1 MNGVCAVRRQR
12 QRAVRHPGQAVRS
25 PSCSPT
31 LRVLV
36 LAALVLLISLPATA
50 QQATQAAP
58 TYRTLVD
65 GYRRI
70 GMTEIE
76 RMLTMP
82 RDAIE
87 ASASAALSPASG
99 WTWEDLRG
107 AAMLHTDVAL
117 RALASKDRS
126 AALFHLALAER
137 LLDRTVSL
145 KRPQE
150 DFVWRWYAAMP
161 QRVKSLGG
169 SGIENRLD
177 AYVQNRWGQNRARML
192 YLRGLEFEWRGAN
205 EDRITGPGQS
215 LISIRNQAQGT
226 WTGAAKALVEALK
239 EDPSLH
245 GAALHLGRIRMLQA
259 RPLEASPLF
268 RSALTSVDPAVAYLA
283 ALFLG
288 SLEEREERFAEAEA
302 LYRDALARIPYG
314 QAAPLALAQLL
325 SRTGRE
331 AEARDILAAGL
342 LRPRAFVVEPMWAY
356 GPPDEDPATQ
366 IDLLRMEVWK

>member
-1 MNGVCAVRRQR
+1 M
-12 QRAVRHPGQAVRS
+12 
-25 PSCSPT
+25 
-31 LRVLV
+31 RVVV
-36 LAALVLLISLPATA
+36 LAALVLLLSHPATL
-50 QQATQAAP
+50 QQATETATA
-58 TYRTLVD
+58 YRSLVD
-65 GYRRI
+65 QYRRI
-70 GMTEIE
+70 GMTEIA

-87 ASASAALSPASG
+87 ASAGAALSPASG

-107 AAMLHTDVAL
+107 AAMLHTDAAL
-117 RALASKDRS
+117 RALGSKDRS
-126 AALFHLALAER
+126 AALLHLALAER

-145 KRPQE
+145 SRPQE

-161 QRVKSLGG
+161 QRIKSLGG

-177 AYVQNRWGQNRARML
+177 AYAQNRWGQNRARML
-192 YLRGLEFEWRGAN
+192 YLRALEFEWRGAN
-205 EDRITGPGQS
+205 EARFVSPGQS
-215 LISIRNQAQGT
+215 MLSMRNQAQGT
-226 WTGAAKALVEALK
+226 WTGAATALVEALK

-245 GAALHLGRIRMLQA
+245 AAALHLGRIRMLQGQ
-259 RPLEASPLF
+259 PLEATRLF
-268 RSALTSVDPAVAYLA
+268 RSALVSVDPAVAYLA

-325 SRTGRE
+325 SRIGRE
-331 AEARDILAAGL
+331 AEARGVLAARL
-342 LRPRAFVVEPMWAY
+342 LRPQTFVVEPMWAY

>member
-1 MNGVCAVRRQR
+1 M
-12 QRAVRHPGQAVRS
+12 
-25 PSCSPT
+25 
-31 LRVLV
+31 RVLV
-36 LAALVLLISLPATA
+36 LAALVLLLSHSATPQQETQPTPA
-50 QQATQAAP
+50 
-58 TYRTLVD
+58 YRSLVD

-76 RMLTMP
+76 RLLTLP
-82 RDAIE
+82 GDAIE
-87 ASASAALSPASG
+87 ASADAALSPASG

-107 AAMLHTDVAL
+107 AAMLHTDAAL
-117 RALASKDRS
+117 RALGSKDRS
-126 AALFHLALAER
+126 AALFHLARAER

-145 KRPQE
+145 SRPQE

-161 QRVKSLGG
+161 QRIKSLGG

-177 AYVQNRWGQNRARML
+177 AYAQNRWGQNRARML
-192 YLRGLEFEWRGAN
+192 YLRALEFEWRGAN
-205 EDRITGPGQS
+205 EARVVSPGQS
-215 LISIRNQAQGT
+215 MLSMRNQAQGT
-226 WTGAAKALVEALK
+226 WTGAATALVEALK

-245 GAALHLGRIRMLQA
+245 AAALHLGRIRMLQGQ
-259 RPLEASPLF
+259 PLEAIRLF
-268 RSALTSVDPAVAYLA
+268 RSALASVDPAVAYLA

-288 SLEEREERFAEAEA
+288 SLEEREERFVEAES

-331 AEARDILAAGL
+331 AEARGVLAAGL

>member
-1 MNGVCAVRRQR
+1 M
-12 QRAVRHPGQAVRS
+12 
-25 PSCSPT
+25 
-31 LRVLV
+31 RVIV
-36 LAALVLLISLPATA
+36 LAPLLVVLLSHDATPE
-50 QQATQAAP
+50 QATQTAP
-58 TYRTLVD
+58 TYRSLVD

-70 GMTEIE
+70 GTTEIE
-76 RMLTMP
+76 QTLNAP
-82 RDAIE
+82 RDVTE
-87 ASASAALSPASG
+87 AAVDAALSPASG

-107 AAMLHTDVAL
+107 AAMLHTDAAV
-117 RALASKDRS
+117 RALASRDG
-126 AALFHLALAER
+126 AATEFHLTAARR
-137 LLDRTVSL
+137 LLERTESL
-145 KRPQE
+145 SPPQK
-150 DFVWRWYAAMP
+150 DFVWRWYAAVP

-177 AYVQNRWGQNRARML
+177 AYAFNRWGQNRARML

-205 EDRITGPGQS
+205 EARVVSPGQAMLS
-215 LISIRNQAQGT
+215 MRNRAQGT
-226 WTGAAKALVEALK
+226 WTGAATALVEALK

-245 GAALHLGRIRMLQA
+245 AAALHLGRIRMLQGQ
-259 RPLEASPLF
+259 PLEAIRLF
-268 RSALTSVDPAVAYLA
+268 RSALGSVDPAVAYLA

-288 SLEEREERFAEAEA
+288 SLDEREERFAEAEA